1 MGYTLTRRLAAIL
14 NHTVIIVI
22 GIIMFYPVI
31 WMIAASFKEN
41 AEILTQ
47 SFRIIPEKF
56 TLANY
61 PTGWQGFGGISFST
75 FFTNSIFISVIA
87 TFGTTASS
95 AVVAYGFTRVKFRSR
110 GFLFACM
117 IMTMLLPSQVILIP
131 QYIIFQQI
139 KWINTYL
146 PLIVPSFFG
155 SAFFI
160 FMMMQFI
167 QGLPMELDE
176 AATIDGCNKY
186 TIFSR
191 IILPLLTPALITT
204 VIIQF
209 YWKWDEFL
217 GPLLYLSRPEKYTVS
232 LALKSFVDSTSV
244 TDYGALFAMST
255 LSLIPVF
262 LLFLFFNNYLLEGI
276 STTGMKG

>member
-1 MGYTLTRRLAAIL
+1 
-14 NHTVIIVI
+14 
-22 GIIMFYPVI
+22 
-31 WMIAASFKEN
+31 
-41 AEILTQ
+41 
-47 SFRIIPEKF
+47 
-56 TLANY
+56 
-61 PTGWQGFGGISFST
+61 
-75 FFTNSIFISVIA
+75 
-87 TFGTTASS
+87 
-95 AVVAYGFTRVKFRSR
+95 
-110 GFLFACM
+110 
-117 IMTMLLPSQVILIP
+117 
-131 QYIIFQQI
+131 
-139 KWINTYL
+139 
-146 PLIVPSFFG
+146 
-155 SAFFI
+155 
-160 FMMMQFI
+160 
-167 QGLPMELDE
+167 MELDE

>member
-14 NHTVIIVI
+14 NHTIIILI
-22 GIIMFYPVI
+22 GIVMFYPVI

-110 GFLFACM
+110 GFLFVCM